1 MLANGFELPEILWR
15 NVSLANLVLV
25 AANYERSA
33 GSASRRRPSRRV
45 AASGIHPKKYH
56 QSIPG
61 RRYRMGSPQ
70 SSGHFLVI
78 LYTGIQCNESQADAV
93 ELPIYVCI

>member
-1 MLANGFELPEILWR
+1 
-15 NVSLANLVLV
+15 
-25 AANYERSA
+25 
-33 GSASRRRPSRRV
+33 
-45 AASGIHPKKYH
+45 
-56 QSIPG
+56 
-61 RRYRMGSPQ
+61 MGSPQ